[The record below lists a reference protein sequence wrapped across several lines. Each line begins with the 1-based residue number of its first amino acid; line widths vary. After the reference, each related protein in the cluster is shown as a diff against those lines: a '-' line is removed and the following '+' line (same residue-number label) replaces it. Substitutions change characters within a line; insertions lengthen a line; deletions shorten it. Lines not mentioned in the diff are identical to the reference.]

1 MFGNIGFN
9 TWLFSILYVGD
20 INMIV
25 FRVISLT
32 LILIGVF
39 MSVFVTIMARK
50 NNNKP
55 KKRKDGHNFCVLI
68 PARYESRVIEGLLKS
83 IKNQTYKINM
93 SDVYV
98 VIESKKDETFN
109 ICKKHGATVFV
120 RKKLHL
126 KRKGYALDEVV
137 KHILSLNKNYD
148 AYFIFDA
155 DNVLDENYFK
165 NMIPVFD
172 MGYDLATGYR
182 NCKNGNDSVVAAAS
196 TLTFSLVNEVFNE
209 SKNRKTRN
217 ITFSGTGFYI
227 RGYLIEKWHGYPFH
241 SLTEDYELSSYATL
255 NNLTTY
261 YNTKSIFYDEQPLKF
276 KNTINQRIRW
286 IRGYFDV
293 RRMYQK
299 KMILSLD
306 KNDKNFGSKLDE
318 SFGIIPYIFMV
329 LGLLVW
335 FLSIVFLI
343 VYNLFLNKEVLKTH
357 VFELVLYFLILYFS
371 LLVMTLTIV
380 IIEGNK
386 IDLSLKTKIKVLFY
400 NPIFMISYVPCAFK
414 ALTAKEVKWIKV
426 EHGKKLKK

>member
-1 MFGNIGFN
+1 M
-9 TWLFSILYVGD
+9 L
-20 INMIV
+20 V
-25 FRVISLT
+25 FRVISLS
-32 LILIGVF
+32 LIFIGVF
-39 MSVFVTIMARK
+39 MSVFVTIMGRK

-55 KKRKDGHNFCVLI
+55 KKRKDGHDFCVLI

-98 VIESKKDETFN
+98 VVESEKDETVN
-109 ICKKHGATVFV
+109 ICKKYGATVFV
-120 RKKLHL
+120 RKKLNL

-137 KHILSLNKNYD
+137 KHILSLKKKYD

-155 DNVLDENYFK
+155 DNVLDKNYFK

-227 RGYLIEKWHGYPFH
+227 RGYLIEKWKGYPFH
-241 SLTEDYELSSYATL
+241 TLTEDYELSSYATL

-261 YNTKSIFYDEQPLKF
+261 YNTKSVFYDEQPVKF
-276 KNTINQRIRW
+276 KNTINQRVRW

-306 KNDKNFGSKLDE
+306 RNDKNFGSKLDE

-335 FLSIVFLI
+335 FLSIVFFI
-343 VYNLFLNKEVLKTH
+343 VYNVFLDKEVLRTR
-357 VFELVLYFLILYFS
+357 VFELAIYFIILYFS
-371 LLVMTLTIV
+371 LLIMTLVIV

-386 IDLSLKTKIKVLFY
+386 IDLNFKTKIKVLFY

-414 ALTAKEVKWIKV
+414 ALTAKEVKWTKV
-426 EHGKKLKK
+426 EHGKKKK